1 MSNPSETPEALQRI
15 LESPSY
21 RLAYK
26 DPDFLSADESRGYR
40 LDLEFEK
47 PERTFVDLNIESTIV
62 CFGATRVIEPSEAQ
76 RRLAIAKGRVKD
88 HPDNS
93 RLEFQLKQA
102 ENICKLSKYYDMAR
116 VFAQIVSKEN
126 LYTSP
131 RQYMICTGGGPGI
144 MEAANRGAA
153 DVGAHSIGLNISLP
167 MEQTP
172 NPYITPELCFQFHY
186 FSVRKLHFLMRA
198 RGLVV
203 FPGGFGTIDELFDAV
218 TLRQTGKMQKIPIIL
233 FGWNDYWKDVLNLQ
247 QVVDMGLAADVDL
260 DIIETAE
267 TPEEAWYKIKRYHGE
282 A

>member
-1 MSNPSETPEALQRI
+1 MSNPSETPEAVQRI

-26 DPDFLSADESRGYR
+26 DPDFLAEDESRGLR
-40 LDLEFEK
+40 LGLEFEK
-47 PERTFVDLNIESTIV
+47 PERTFNELNIESTIV
-62 CFGATRVIEPSEAQ
+62 CFGATRIVEPTEAQ
-76 RRLAIAKGRVKD
+76 RRRAIAQGRVD
-88 HPDNS
+88 EQPENH
-93 RLEFQLKQA
+93 RLKRQLLQA

-126 LYTSP
+126 LNTCP
-131 RQYMICTGGGPGI
+131 RKYMICTGGGPGI

-153 DVGAHSIGLNISLP
+153 DVGAQSIGLNISLP
-167 MEQTP
+167 MEQVP

-203 FPGGFGTIDELFDAV
+203 FPGGYGTIDELFDAV

-233 FGWNDYWKDVLNLQ
+233 FGWEDYWKDVLNMKH
-247 QVVDMGLAADVDL
+247 VVDMGVAADVDL
-260 DIIETAE
+260 DIVETAK
-267 TPEEAWYKIKRYHGE
+267 TPEEAWFKIKRYHGE